1 MALLNRPNRITLDA
15 FSDKNLKTTGNNGVY
30 SSFTNQFTTPVLN
43 AKAIQLLNAN
53 IINSTLQLNEYSLMF
68 FYYASNT
75 QAGMCVASNLRC
87 IRLFPASYVPA
98 TTQTAYVKNKYYNDV
113 DELVTDLNT
122 AATAG
127 GDSVTYNPRWV
138 AGQVVFSYNDATR
151 RISIVGNGT
160 TYIAPAAADDPNI
173 AIYLATANQAPRMD
187 TFVNAGAGYSTAP
200 LQPYR
205 AGFSMN
211 ARLGFA
217 MAYSN
222 TGLYWGSQAQR
233 GCATSIG
240 IPQNSASILVEAD
253 ANPILLGVQNVY
265 VYLDIVN
272 GSGMDTQ
279 NRKNLAGTI
288 PIEFAPLNI
297 NNYTFSSLQAEL
309 MSVPS
314 EIYGVSV
321 LLLDDN
327 GFPFPSPPSYN
338 TQISIAVFY

>member
-1 MALLNRPNRITLDA
+1 MSLLNRPNRITLDA
-15 FSDKNLKTTGNNGVY
+15 YSDPNLELTNPNGVY

-43 AKAIQLLNAN
+43 AKSIQLLNAN
-53 IINSTLQLNEYSLMF
+53 IINSTLQLNDYSLMF
-68 FYYASNT
+68 FYYANNT
-75 QAGMCVASNLRC
+75 LSGLCVASNLKC
-87 IRLFPASYVPA
+87 IRLHPASFVPA
-98 TTQTAYVKNKYYNDV
+98 GGFTTYVKNKYYNDV
-113 DELVTDLNT
+113 DELVADLNV
-122 AATAG
+122 AANTG
-127 GDSVTYNPRWV
+127 GDIATYNPRWV
-138 AGQVVFSYNDATR
+138 SGEIIFSFDDTTR
-151 RISIVGNGT
+151 RISIRGNGT

-173 AIYLATANQAPRMD
+173 ATYLATSNQAPRMNSY
-187 TFVNAGAGYSTAP
+187 VNASAGYSTAP

-211 ARLGFA
+211 SRLGFA
-217 MAYSN
+217 MSYLA
-222 TGLYWGSQAQR
+222 TGLYWSSQSVR

-240 IPQNSASILVEAD
+240 TPLNSSTILVEAD

-297 NNYTFSSLQAEL
+297 NSYTFSSLQSEL
-309 MSVPS
+309 LSVPS

-321 LLLDDN
+321 LLLDDT
-327 GFPFPSPPSYN
+327 GFPFPQPPNFNS
-338 TQISIAVFY
+338 QISIAVFY